1 MLSQAV
7 LRCGP
12 QNVHRHRVA
21 SHELHL
27 TDRLPSEQVQ
37 AVNALDYY
45 RLPASESAIRL
56 LCMISAHES
65 GDFHYVQQL
74 RGPAL
79 SLFQIEPATFTDL
92 CHYAKKRHFSINIEL
107 PSSPWRL
114 VFDQRFAAAMA
125 RIFFLRFNEPI
136 PDDLHAMADYAKQYW
151 NTYLGK
157 ATAQQYFNAYSKHF
171 KEK

>member
-1 MLSQAV
+1 MTEPGKAC
-7 LRCGP
+7 R
-12 QNVHRHRVA
+12 
-21 SHELHL
+21 ELII
-27 TDRLPSEQVQ
+27 D
-37 AVNALDYY
+37 ALDYY
-45 RLPASESAIRL
+45 RLPSSESAIRL
-56 LCMISAHES
+56 LCMIAAHES

-107 PSSPWRL
+107 PSSPWRM
-114 VFDQRFAAAMA
+114 VFDQRFAAGMA
-125 RIFFLRFNEPI
+125 RIFFLRFSEPI
-136 PDDLHAMADYAKQYW
+136 PDNLHAMADYAKQYW

-171 KEK
+171 EEK